1 MRFGYLNQIGADI
14 WLTLIGMAH
23 LGLIVLYL
31 VGRNK

>member
-14 WLTLIGMAH
+14 WLALIGVAL